1 MLSARAW
8 AMAAAPD
15 SGLIVTV
22 DVTGAELPLAGLV
35 AVAQA
40 DAVSASTAQKPPKCF
55 FFILFES
62 YNCGMPSFAG
72 AQLLYDMRCQRPIA
86 VR

>member
-8 AMAAAPD
+8 AMAAASD
-15 SGLIVTV
+15 SGPSVAV
-22 DVTGAELPLAGLV
+22 GVTGAELLLAGLA

-40 DAVSASTAQKPPKCF
+40 DAVSARTAQKPPKCF

-62 YNCGMPSFAG
+62 YNCGMPGFAG
-72 AQLLYDMRCQRPIA
+72 AQLLYDMRC
-86 VR
+86 